1 MDGDRQFTG
10 KYEEGG
16 RIGAI
21 LVDRFYA
28 AVRELLVP
36 VLRAGDEVFEV
47 GCGAGY
53 STQRIR
59 AWMPRDVRYSASD
72 IGESLVEKARAR
84 NPGVEITR
92 RSVYEL
98 GLPDH
103 SVDVVVML
111 EVLEHLDEP
120 KRALSELARVAR
132 RHVVISTPREPI
144 WRALNMCRGKYLGDL
159 GNTPGHVQHWSTNG
173 LVREVGTFFR
183 AEQVRQPLP
192 WTVLRLSP
200 LS

>member
-1 MDGDRQFTG
+1 MDADRQFTG

-16 RIGAI
+16 RIGSF

-36 VLRAGDEVFEV
+36 VLQTGDDVLEV

-53 STQRIR
+53 STQRMR
-59 AWMPRDVRYSASD
+59 AWMPADVHYSASD
-72 IGESLVEKARAR
+72 IGVSLVQKARAR
-84 NPGVEITR
+84 NPGIDVSE
-92 RSVYEL
+92 RSVYQL
-98 GLPDH
+98 DLPDR
-103 SVDVVVML
+103 SIDVVVML
-111 EVLEHLDEP
+111 EVLEHLDDP
-120 KRALSELARVAR
+120 QRALSELARVVR

-173 LVREVGTFFR
+173 LVREVGSYFR
-183 AEQVRQPLP
+183 ADRVRQPLP
-192 WTVLRLSP
+192 WTVLLLSP
-200 LS
+200 HS